1 MKIIQSSMLGILS
14 VGTLLAQQTPP
25 TVPPQSQFPAQ
36 TPIQQ
41 PITEQPGITSTAA
54 QSKGVSLT
62 IYNQNFGVVRE
73 QREVVLKNGKNVLR
87 FEDVAALIDPT
98 SISFK
103 SLTSPKDVAVREQNY
118 QYDLLNPTA
127 ILNKSVGKRIRFR
140 QPKAGGGIDILEG
153 ILLNPPDVAMER
165 GGSYNQGLVIR
176 LDNGQ
181 ILLNPVG
188 EVVLDELPDGLVS
201 RPSLLWNIDSDRA
214 GTHTAEVSYMTNGM
228 TWKSDY
234 VAVVN
239 DDESKVDLTGWVT
252 LDNRSGATYRDAQ
265 LQLMAGDVRRVQEE
279 QDMGYPVADG
289 VAVETRSAKAPQF
302 QEESFFEYHLY
313 TLDGKTTIQ
322 NNETKQQTL
331 MTASNASVM
340 RKLVFENGGHY
351 YRPYGGNPNQNKVK
365 VKLELKN
372 SQENN
377 MGMPLPKGKV
387 RVYKKDV
394 RGNMQFIGEDLID
407 HTSKDEEVRLYIG
420 DAFDVV
426 GERKQMDY
434 RNISDRVN
442 ETTYE
447 VTLRNHKN
455 TATPVTI
462 IEHAY
467 GDWEVTKSSHKHTKT
482 DGNTL
487 EFVVD
492 VPKDGTVKVT
502 YTIRTRW

>member
-1 MKIIQSSMLGILS
+1 MKIIQSSVLGILS
-14 VGTLLAQQTPP
+14 AGTLLAQTPP

-62 IYNQNFGVVRE
+62 IYNQNFAVVRE
-73 QREVVLKNGKNVLR
+73 QRDVVLKNGKNVLR

-103 SLTSPKDVAVREQNY
+103 SLTAPTDVAVREQNY

-153 ILLNPPDVAMER
+153 ILLNPPNVNMADGAA
-165 GGSYNQGLVIR
+165 YNQGLVIR

-214 GTHTAEVSYMTNGM
+214 GTHTTEVSYMTNGM

-252 LDNRSGATYRDAQ
+252 LDNKSGATYKDAQ
-265 LQLMAGDVRRVQEE
+265 LQLMAGDVRRVQEQNMAYGE
-279 QDMGYPVADG
+279 MSDALQP
-289 VAVETRSAKAPQF
+289 RSMKSQAPQF

-331 MTASNASVM
+331 MTASNASVT
-340 RKLVFENGGHY
+340 RKLVYENGASYGRY
-351 YRPYGGNPNQNKVK
+351 YGGGRPQEGKVK
-365 VKLELKN
+365 VTLELKN

-387 RVYKKDV
+387 RVYKKDA

-407 HTSKDEEVRLYIG
+407 HTPKDEDVRLYIG